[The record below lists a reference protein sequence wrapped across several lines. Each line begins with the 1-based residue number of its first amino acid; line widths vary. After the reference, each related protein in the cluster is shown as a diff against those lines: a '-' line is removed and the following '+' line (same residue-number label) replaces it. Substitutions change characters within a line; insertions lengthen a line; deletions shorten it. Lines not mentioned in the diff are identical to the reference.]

1 MDQIT
6 QFGDFICSFFVE
18 GKGLRYRWN
27 RNQACCLKSKKLKQW
42 RIDNAKIMSLILG
55 SVDANIEIP
64 MRGFKTAKEMWN
76 YLDRVYQHS
85 NLARKFQIVNDMFC
99 YNQGE
104 KKIQEQYAGSMA
116 LWNEYEAAN
125 FGAINSDCCIKSL
138 EKLYDE

>member
-1 MDQIT
+1 
-6 QFGDFICSFFVE
+6 
-18 GKGLRYRWN
+18 
-27 RNQACCLKSKKLKQW
+27 
-42 RIDNAKIMSLILG
+42 
-55 SVDANIEIP
+55 
-64 MRGFKTAKEMWN
+64 MRGFKTAEEMWN